1 LETHFNAKLLLC
13 SEAGNPEGKLALA
26 KRSLAPRVRSQA
38 GAWEREEKLK
48 EKAPK
53 EG

>member
-1 LETHFNAKLLLC
+1 MRSSCFAQKPAH
-13 SEAGNPEGKLALA
+13 PEGKLALA

>member
-1 LETHFNAKLLLC
+1 MRSSCFAQKPAH
-13 SEAGNPEGKLALA
+13 PEGKLALA
-26 KRSLAPRVRSQA
+26 KRSLATRVRSQA